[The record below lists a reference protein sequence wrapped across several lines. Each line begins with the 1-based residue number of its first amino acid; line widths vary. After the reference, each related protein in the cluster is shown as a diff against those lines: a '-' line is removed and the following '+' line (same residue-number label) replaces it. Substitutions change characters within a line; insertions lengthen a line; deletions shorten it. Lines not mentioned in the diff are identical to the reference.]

1 MGVKGLKS
9 YFVEAFMI
17 FFFLK
22 NSGQLLPYYQQS
34 KYEKLTMGTYN
45 QTKQLWQSSFIF

>member
-9 YFVEAFMI
+9 YMKEFMVF

-22 NSGQLLPYYQQS
+22 NSSQPLPYYQQS

>member
-9 YFVEAFMI
+9 YFVKEFII
-17 FFFLK
+17 FKKKK

-34 KYEKLTMGTYN
+34 KYEKLTMGT
-45 QTKQLWQSSFIF
+45 